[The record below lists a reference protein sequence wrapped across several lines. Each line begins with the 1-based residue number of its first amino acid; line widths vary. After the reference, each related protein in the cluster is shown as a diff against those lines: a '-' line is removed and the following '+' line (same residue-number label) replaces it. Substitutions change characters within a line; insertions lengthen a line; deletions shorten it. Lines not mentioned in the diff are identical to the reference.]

1 MRRRGQPG
9 GFPSRQLSAHPSPPP
24 PPPLANPILIPFWTR
39 HLPRITPAPQKLLGA
54 RMWRPHVGCG
64 GGVCAGPLTA
74 PREGRGEKMGPPG
87 PPRCLATC
95 GVAMDVAGRGG
106 RKDVR
111 ACGPP
116 WRGGRPAVC
125 AWRRRGGATTP
136 TAAAATA
143 TAAAAAEAAAAAVAA
158 ASAGGPP
165 PISGWARVVHQRRRP
180 QTPRRAAATSG
191 RGAGAKLDGNP
202 DTKSVRGPSAIQLT
216 V

>member
-39 HLPRITPAPQKLLGA
+39 HLPGITPAPQKLLGA

-125 AWRRRGGATTP
+125 AWRRLERGGNDADGRRGDRHRRRGGRGGGGSGGGGVGWRP
-136 TAAAATA
+136 APHLRLGPRRPSASAAANA
-143 TAAAAAEAAAAAVAA
+143 
-158 ASAGGPP
+158 
-165 PISGWARVVHQRRRP
+165 
-180 QTPRRAAATSG
+180 TPRG
-191 RGAGAKLDGNP
+191 RHVGAWGRCQAGR
-202 DTKSVRGPSAIQLT
+202 KS
-216 V
+216 